1 MIAERSGERGSHRG
15 IYTPGS
21 CATYGWLIGEFGSYS
36 EQGHRCNHEV
46 LLSISVRTEQLR

>member
-46 LLSISVRTEQLR
+46 LLSNSVRTEQLR